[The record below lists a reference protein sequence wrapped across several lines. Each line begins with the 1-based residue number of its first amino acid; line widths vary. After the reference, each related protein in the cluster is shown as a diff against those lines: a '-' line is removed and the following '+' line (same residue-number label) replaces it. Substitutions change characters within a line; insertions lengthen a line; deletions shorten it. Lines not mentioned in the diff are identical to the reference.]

1 MKRTITEIKNNIFT
15 RLIFLTPE
23 VHKIINSL
31 SLVCLTINNINASVK
46 EKGINFGAIPKTFKS
61 EYLK

>member
-31 SLVCLTINNINASVK
+31 SLVCLTINNINANVK
-46 EKGINFGAIPKTFKS
+46 EK
-61 EYLK
+61 E